1 MIIPAYIKK
10 VMNILADAGY
20 QVCIVGGAVRDSLRG
35 VDINDYDLTTDAVP
49 EVTASLMEGAGYKVI
64 DNNSFK
70 FGTVVAIDTD
80 NGNEKIEITTFRSD
94 LGYGDARHP
103 DEVSFTGSIE
113 KDAARRDFTVN
124 ALYMDVDGN
133 IKDPTGLGEG
143 DVKAGLIRAVGDPG
157 ERFGEDALRI
167 LRAVRFEAQTGF
179 AIEENTALAMKVC
192 AGLLRKISAER
203 IFCELT
209 KTLTAPFGP
218 RAVRDNLEVISVI
231 VPELAVQKDFDQ
243 RSKYHDRDL
252 LTHTLDTLDYIP
264 VNEDGAKDI
273 SVAYA
278 ALLHDIGKPE
288 VFTVDEYGCGH
299 MKKHAAAGVK
309 IAERI
314 ADELK
319 FSKMLKHEVTELVLY
334 HDSFPPADKK
344 SVKKFVSLLGFELVQ
359 KLFVLQKAD
368 ILAHSKLGLAR
379 LERLKGIVNVY
390 EQILEEDPCMS
401 VDRLEI
407 TGKDILDLGCPE
419 GPEVGK
425 ILQDVLDKVMSEELS
440 NSREEIIDYVRR
452 VFDIK

>member
-1 MIIPAYIKK
+1 MADISSRSSGTRTDSAPAAFPEEGSKELSELLAK
-10 VMNILADAGY
+10 VRLDLPRRLSPKRLIHVRAVEDM
-20 QVCIVGGAVRDSLRG
+20 AVRLGRIYLPRD
-35 VDINDYDLTTDAVP
+35 
-49 EVTASLMEGAGYKVI
+49 EG
-64 DNNSFK
+64 
-70 FGTVVAIDTD
+70 
-80 NGNEKIEITTFRSD
+80 R
-94 LGYGDARHP
+94 
-103 DEVSFTGSIE
+103 
-113 KDAARRDFTVN
+113 
-124 ALYMDVDGN
+124 
-133 IKDPTGLGEG
+133 
-143 DVKAGLIRAVGDPG
+143 
-157 ERFGEDALRI
+157 
-167 LRAVRFEAQTGF
+167 LRA
-179 AIEENTALAMKVC
+179 
-192 AGLLRKISAER
+192 
-203 IFCELT
+203 
-209 KTLTAPFGP
+209 
-218 RAVRDNLEVISVI
+218 
-231 VPELAVQKDFDQ
+231 
-243 RSKYHDRDL
+243 
-252 LTHTLDTLDYIP
+252 
-264 VNEDGAKDI
+264 
-273 SVAYA
+273 A